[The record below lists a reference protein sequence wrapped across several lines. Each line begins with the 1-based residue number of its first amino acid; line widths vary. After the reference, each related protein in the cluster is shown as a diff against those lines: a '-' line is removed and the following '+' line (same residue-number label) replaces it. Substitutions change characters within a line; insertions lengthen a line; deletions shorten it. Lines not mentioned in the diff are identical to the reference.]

1 MEARNDVF
9 KVFDT
14 PSGQILFEK
23 IYEPDDENL
32 PFAIQAKAKFESD
45 ELNVEGKLSFSF
57 ETREGMDDGWSTID
71 ESFDPEG
78 LITSLQELLS
88 GEEF

>member
-1 MEARNDVF
+1 MEARNDIF

-14 PSGQILFEK
+14 PSGQVLFEK
-23 IYEPDDENL
+23 IYETDDEDL
-32 PFAIQAKAKFESD
+32 PFVIQVKAKFESG
-45 ELNVEGKLSFSF
+45 EVNVEGKLSFSF
-57 ETREGMDDGWSTID
+57 ETQEGMDDGWLTID
-71 ESFDPEG
+71 DSFDPEG